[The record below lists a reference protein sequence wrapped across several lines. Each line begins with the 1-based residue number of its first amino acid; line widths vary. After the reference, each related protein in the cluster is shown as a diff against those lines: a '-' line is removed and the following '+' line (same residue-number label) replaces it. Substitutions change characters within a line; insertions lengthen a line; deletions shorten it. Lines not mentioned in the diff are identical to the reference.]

1 MPDNTS
7 THQLHCPH
15 GQGISSL
22 SNAGKYRCS
31 ACQYFHKRFFKKCA
45 IKSFMAN
52 GTRVTDTFRF
62 CSDPRFWCVYGLAVT
77 LQKKKKKNG
86 STFWYVRKF
95 RRRFRGSRT
104 WTGASSVACDLFL
117 HRPQAH
123 TRAQDKAGE
132 GDESSTMTKVGKKEF
147 SKSKRHKDVCQQ
159 GWDSCHVWTQRE
171 KDVSVP
177 ACFLQSNAYIL
188 IISQR

>member
-1 MPDNTS
+1 MPYNTS
-7 THQLHCPH
+7 THRLHCPH

-31 ACQYFHKRFFKKCA
+31 ACQYFHKRFL
-45 IKSFMAN
+45 KSVQSRASWPMVLASQ
-52 GTRVTDTFRF
+52 TP
-62 CSDPRFWCVYGLAVT
+62 SDSALIPISDAYTAWLWHC
-77 LQKKKKKNG
+77 KKKKKNG
-86 STFWYVRKF
+86 STLWYVRKF

-132 GDESSTMTKVGKKEF
+132 GDESSTMTKVEKKNSVKANGTKMFANKAETRVMF
-147 SKSKRHKDVCQQ
+147 GHK
-159 GWDSCHVWTQRE
+159 E
-171 KDVSVP
+171 KKTSACLSV
-177 ACFLQSNAYIL
+177 FFKVMLTFW
-188 IISQR
+188 